1 MKYFS
6 RRCWGQI
13 CMKVNHAVVF
23 MDRVF
28 AECLHWNGGVMEL
41 INHGAENVKEFS
53 SFEVSCYFSVVF
65 FCWGCVKIFS
75 KVITIWLQIA

>member
-1 MKYFS
+1 MKTS

-53 SFEVSCYFSVVF
+53 SFEVS
-65 FCWGCVKIFS
+65 
-75 KVITIWLQIA
+75 